1 MTRLHTVLT
10 PSYQRT
16 VTLTG
21 TSDGR
26 RPSQKADF
34 IYAKL
39 SEKVIGQESAKRNLA
54 TLLAMHLAW
63 FARADMDH
71 TAPNALLIGPTGVG
85 KTHAIRTAAQAL
97 EVPLIVVDGTR
108 LSPQG
113 YQGTS
118 LEDLLIELIGVARKI
133 ISDPNR
139 KIRAED
145 FGLSELDE
153 LEVARRGII
162 FIDEFDKIN
171 SKKSSTAER
180 NELLQRRL
188 LQFIDGTSVILNP
201 HAESGEEEVIFDT
214 AGILFVMSGAFTNL
228 LSDTSKRPQAR
239 IREISRQNYVIFE
252 DLVNFGFMKELIAR
266 LPVLI
271 EFDKL
276 SKDDLATIMRTEAV
290 NPALFYSRYLSSL
303 GIRLQIDDSAIGYIA
318 DKAERL
324 ELGARGLHQVLFPIL
339 SLLGQTLERA
349 SVHDYVLD
357 KEGVQ
362 NLIAQIEAGRHVAQ

>member
-1 MTRLHTVLT
+1 MVILADAISSDRH
-10 PSYQRT
+10 PST
-16 VTLTG
+16 IAN
-21 TSDGR
+21 S
-26 RPSQKADF
+26 

-39 SEKVIGQESAKRNLA
+39 SEKVIGQEQAKRHLA

-63 FARADMDH
+63 FAKADMDH

-97 EVPLIVVDGTR
+97 EIPLIVVDGTR
-108 LSPQG
+108 LSPHG

-118 LEDLLIELIGVARKI
+118 LEDLLIELIGVSRKL
-133 ISDPNR
+133 ISDPDR
-139 KIRAED
+139 KIRAET

-171 SKKSSTAER
+171 FKKSSTAER

-188 LQFIDGTSVILNP
+188 LQFVDGTTVILNP
-201 HAESGEEEVIFDT
+201 HAESGEEEVTFDT

-228 LSDTSKRPQAR
+228 LSDTSKRPQPR
-239 IREISRQNYVIFE
+239 TREILYQDYVIFE

-271 EFDKL
+271 EFNKL
-276 SKDDLATIMRTEAV
+276 SKIDLANIMKTEAV
-290 NPALFYSRYLSSL
+290 NPALFYSRYLDSL
-303 GIRLQIDDSAIGYIA
+303 GIKLRITDGAIDYIA
-318 DKAERL
+318 DKAAGL

-339 SLLGQTLERA
+339 ALLSQTLEQNPA
-349 SVHDYVLD
+349 HDYTLD
-357 KEGVQ
+357 EEGVQ
-362 NLIAQIEAGRHVAQ
+362 KLIIQVEANRHVTD